1 MIATPLT
8 PRGQV
13 KEALLE
19 NIRSQAV
26 GTRLAPERRLAE
38 EFGVSRS
45 TMTKVLEELV
55 KEGYLSRR
63 VGCGTFIMPHDSE
76 TTSARLSIRSKG
88 EVLIASPDYFSYPL
102 WEKQNKLEIGAMH
115 SNLQVVNLKIHPES
129 DFNSLFE
136 LAGNCRN
143 LLGIILNAGLP
154 TPKPVLRRLDEL
166 GLPIVIIGELD
177 RVSIYRNI
185 CSVGSNHFQSGY
197 LKMSA
202 LLKAGHVRI
211 GFIPNEPS
219 SIAQQ
224 ESIRGMKEAIREYRL
239 RWRDVVLPTSTIDF
253 WQDPMKNGCVQ
264 TREVLAKEPAVTG
277 LVVDTIPGAIGAL
290 RAIAESGRSCPYDVS
305 IVTALSYAG
314 IEEYTFPSLSNV
326 TVPNEKI
333 SRTALDLILHRE
345 KFHSRELIIDVEFNE
360 RESIRDLTGN

>member
-8 PRGQV
+8 ARSQV

-45 TMTKVLEELV
+45 TMTRVLEELA

-63 VGCGTFIMPHDSE
+63 VGSGTFIMPHDSE
-76 TTSARLSIRSKG
+76 TTSARVSIRARG

-102 WEKQNKLEIGAMH
+102 WEKQHKLEIGAMH

-129 DFNSLFE
+129 DFDSLFE

-143 LLGIILNAGLP
+143 LLGVILNAGLP

-166 GLPIVIIGELD
+166 GLPVVIIGELD
-177 RVSIYRNI
+177 RISIYRNL
-185 CSVGSNHFQSGY
+185 CSIGSNHFQSGY
-197 LKMSA
+197 LKMAS
-202 LLKAGHVRI
+202 LLKAGHTRI
-211 GFIPNEPS
+211 AFIPNEPH

-224 ESIRGMKEAIREYRL
+224 ECVRGMKEAVREYRL
-239 RWRDVVLPTSTIDF
+239 RWRDIILPTSSIEF
-253 WQDPMKNGCVQ
+253 WQDPMKCGCVQ
-264 TREVLAKEPAVTG
+264 TREVLELAPDVTG

-290 RAIAESGRSCPYDVS
+290 RAIAESGRSCPRDVS

-314 IEEYTFPSLSNV
+314 IEEFTFPSLSNV
-326 TVPNEKI
+326 TVPEEKI
-333 SRTALDLILHRE
+333 SRMALDLILHRE
-345 KFHSRELIIDVEFNE
+345 NFHSRELIIDVEFNE
-360 RESIRDLTGN
+360 RESIRNLNGE